1 MIIICDMK
9 TNTIVLEKHNNKVCP
24 KKFKSSPIFVLHFL
38 GSIISF
44 LKFNFIQ
51 LNYHTLLIMSRKKEK

>member
-1 MIIICDMK
+1 MITICDMK
-9 TNTIVLEKHNNKVCP
+9 TSIIVLDKHNNKVCP

-38 GSIISF
+38 DSIINF

-51 LNYHTLLIMSRKKEK
+51 LNYHILLIMSRKKEK